1 MRAGQKSVRDSIV
14 HCWRFI
20 RFKILV
26 TRRDSELIFKQRK
39 FAMLSHHNHN
49 LDFFFVSQVKMLA
62 AQNSN
67 LPGRV
72 VGNPCTAA
80 NFDPFL

>member
-20 RFKILV
+20 RFKIPV

-49 LDFFFVSQVKMLA
+49 LDFFLFHKLK
-62 AQNSN
+62 
-67 LPGRV
+67 
-72 VGNPCTAA
+72 C
-80 NFDPFL
+80 